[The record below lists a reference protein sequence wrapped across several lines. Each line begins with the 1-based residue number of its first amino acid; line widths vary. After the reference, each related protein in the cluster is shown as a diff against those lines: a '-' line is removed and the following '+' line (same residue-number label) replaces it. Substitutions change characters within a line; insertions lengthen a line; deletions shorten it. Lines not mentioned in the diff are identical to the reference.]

1 MTLLIPRW
9 SVLTLKWEI
18 NILLTENEGV
28 VGSNLIGFSK
38 KNLISSL
45 FIRNGNKCDPGDI
58 AVAFGLCLCSET
70 IRFQYK

>member
-28 VGSNLIGFSK
+28 VGSILIGFSK
-38 KNLISSL
+38 KI
-45 FIRNGNKCDPGDI
+45 
-58 AVAFGLCLCSET
+58 
-70 IRFQYK
+70 